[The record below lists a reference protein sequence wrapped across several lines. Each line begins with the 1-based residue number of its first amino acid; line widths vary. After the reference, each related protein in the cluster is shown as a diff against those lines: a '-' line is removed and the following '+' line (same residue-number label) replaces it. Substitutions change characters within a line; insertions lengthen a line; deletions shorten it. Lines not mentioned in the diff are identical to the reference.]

1 MNRPWP
7 LPRPGTSAPT
17 PKRFLN
23 ATHRTQDPADTV
35 ERLLPLLPRFGITRV
50 ANVTGLDHIGIPV
63 VMVCRP
69 NSRSVAVSQG
79 KGLTLNAAKASGI
92 MESIELWHA
101 ERIDA
106 PLRLASQVEL
116 AARRRTVDV
125 SLLPRRR
132 QGRYTPDL
140 PMLWIEAHDLGA
152 DETTWLPYELVT
164 MASTLPPPTGSGC
177 FIGTSNGL
185 SSGNHLLE
193 ALSHGICEV
202 VERDATS
209 LWRARGTF
217 PSPERVVDLSTVDD
231 PWCRE
236 AIERCAAAGVHTL
249 AWDITSDIALPVFA
263 CFITE
268 PHALRPIRCSAI
280 GYGCHPD
287 RGVALFRALSEA
299 IQSRLTYIAGS
310 RDDIFR
316 REYEDNLRTR
326 ESIAQLQALAA
337 VRPARRF
344 TDAPTYANDTLDADV
359 ELELSVLRAAGVR
372 QVLAIDLTEPS
383 VGIPV
388 VRVVVPGLEAA
399 DSDPDYVMGGR
410 ALAASRAGA
419 P

>member
-1 MNRPWP
+1 MQRLQR
-7 LPRPGTSAPT
+7 LPRPDPSTPT

-23 ATHRTQDPADTV
+23 ATHRTLDPGETV
-35 ERLLPLLPRFGITRV
+35 ERLRPLLPRFGITRV

-63 VMVCRP
+63 IMVCRP

-106 PLRLASQVEL
+106 PLRLASHAEL
-116 AARRRTVDV
+116 AARRRAVDV

-132 QGRYTPDL
+132 MGRYAPEL
-140 PMLWIEAHDLGA
+140 PLLWIEAHDLVSDQA
-152 DETTWLPYELVT
+152 VWLPYEVVT
-164 MASTLPPPTGSGC
+164 MASTLPLPAGSGC

-193 ALSHGICEV
+193 AISHGICEV

-209 LWRARGTF
+209 LWHARRQF
-217 PSPERVVDLSTVDD
+217 PSPERVVDLATVDD

-236 AIERCAAAGVHTL
+236 AIDRCAAAGVRVV

-268 PHALRPIRCSAI
+268 PDALRPIRASAI

-299 IQSRLTYIAGS
+299 VQSRLTYIAGS

-326 ESIAQLQALAA
+326 ENIAQLQALLD
-337 VRPARRF
+337 VPPARRF
-344 TDAPTYANDTLDADV
+344 TDAPTHANDTLDADV
-359 ELELSVLRAAGVR
+359 ELELAALRAVGLR
-372 QVLAIDLTEPS
+372 QVLAIDLTDPG

-399 DSDPDYVMGGR
+399 DSDPDYVMGAR
-410 ALAASRAGA
+410 ARAAAGAGA